1 MMSKK
6 PKQFAPLSNISGKYI
21 LLLMPGQERERGEL
35 TKGWLASSTHPAF
48 PTSPDASICSST
60 SACTFPLCTLMLAR
74 ANNPSQASAMTRTCG
89 PDKSHILSLQKKQ
102 RASIPHLLPRTL
114 ADCI

>member
-35 TKGWLASSTHPAF
+35 TKDWLASSTHPAF
-48 PTSPDASICSST
+48 PTSPGA
-60 SACTFPLCTLMLAR
+60 
-74 ANNPSQASAMTRTCG
+74 
-89 PDKSHILSLQKKQ
+89 
-102 RASIPHLLPRTL
+102 
-114 ADCI
+114 